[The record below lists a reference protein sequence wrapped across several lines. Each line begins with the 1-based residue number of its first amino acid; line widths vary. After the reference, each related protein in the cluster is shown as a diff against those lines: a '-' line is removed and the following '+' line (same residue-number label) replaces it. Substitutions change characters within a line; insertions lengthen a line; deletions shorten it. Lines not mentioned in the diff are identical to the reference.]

1 MTPDPYRIAY
11 ESALTEISEI
21 TAKFDQLRAR
31 KGHIEHLVAALQG
44 IIAPDASHS
53 EALSA
58 AQQPVREQITQENAA
73 APVETAQ
80 EAGAQ
85 SEYSYLEV
93 PTPLPEGDGDPFQRR
108 VRTSFRFRGLSTQ
121 RSY

>member
-1 MTPDPYRIAY
+1 MTPDPYRSAY
-11 ESALTEISEI
+11 ERALAEITEIA
-21 TAKFDQLRAR
+21 AKFERLQAR
-31 KGHIEHLVAALQG
+31 KTHVEHLVVALQG
-44 IIAPDASHS
+44 ILAPDASRS
-53 EALSA
+53 EAISA
-58 AQQPVREQITQENAA
+58 VPDPLREDNTA

-85 SEYSYLEV
+85 SDYSYLEV
-93 PTPLPEGDGDPFQRR
+93 PTPLPDGDGDPFQRR